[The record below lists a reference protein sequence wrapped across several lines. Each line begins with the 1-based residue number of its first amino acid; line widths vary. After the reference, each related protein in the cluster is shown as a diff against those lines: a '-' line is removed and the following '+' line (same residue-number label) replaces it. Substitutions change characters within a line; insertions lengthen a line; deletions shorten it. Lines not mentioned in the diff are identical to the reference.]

1 MGLFKKTVKL
11 AFAMAVVGLIGYGIA
26 RGMGRLAS
34 ERRARVEA
42 DIEGT
47 DIREPGDYRT
57 IYGL

>member
-1 MGLFKKTVKL
+1 MGLFKRTLKL
-11 AFAMAVVGLIGYGIA
+11 AFAVAIVGLVGYGIA

-42 DIEGT
+42 DVLGT